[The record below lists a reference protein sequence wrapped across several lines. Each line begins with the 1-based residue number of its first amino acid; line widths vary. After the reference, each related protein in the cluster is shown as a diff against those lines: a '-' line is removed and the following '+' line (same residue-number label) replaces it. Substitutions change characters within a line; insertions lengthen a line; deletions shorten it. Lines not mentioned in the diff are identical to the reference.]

1 MVQVTSLT
9 EKEFSDTNFETRKC
23 FDWMLQSSSGWN
35 IGKVFQSQS
44 WYQRTLF
51 SVYAGANWE
60 ATISKW
66 LHGINCSLSGH
77 SLAGGHFS
85 PLHFMY
91 RFDSNEHSPVSC
103 EIGFETCNWLEYVET
118 MENSIVVVY
127 FSLPNGKPYKQRF
140 HRYPGLSSIQLFYR
154 GQSGQM

>member
-1 MVQVTSLT
+1 MLCKSSSQNSHIYIWNKDSYRRWYLFHAPIEKLEYMVQVTSLT
-9 EKEFSDTNFETRKC
+9 EKEFSDTNFETRKSCQC

-51 SVYAGANWE
+51 SVYAGAIWE

-85 PLHFMY
+85 PPHFMY
-91 RFDSNEHSPVSC
+91 RFDSNEH
-103 EIGFETCNWLEYVET
+103 Y
-118 MENSIVVVY
+118 
-127 FSLPNGKPYKQRF
+127 
-140 HRYPGLSSIQLFYR
+140 
-154 GQSGQM
+154 QSHARSVLKLVGWSTLKRWKIA